1 MLVAHIMLLWV
12 TEMKTYKISPQNF
25 NICLRL
31 PDITTHLHTRSLKA
45 VRAIEYCVKKSVSSI
60 YLPDAI
66 VHDESPRPFLLIFAY
81 CNQSRQRGSF
91 VPIPSYLVR
100 YGNKTR
106 GYTLHSHWA
115 VNPLH
120 NPFDYCSMPVGQAT
134 ATAPIPP
141 SLANLVHNILIKR
154 GYASVQLCSGWSRCH
169 GNEEWVPGVVGCLRG
184 ARLCHLWRTL
194 GRRWLLE
201 DL

>member
-12 TEMKTYKISPQNF
+12 TEIKTYKISPQNF

-81 CNQSRQRGSF
+81 CNQSKTERQW
-91 VPIPSYLVR
+91 R

-115 VNPLH
+115 VNPLY
-120 NPFDYCSMPVGQAT
+120 NPFDYCSMPSCWT
-134 ATAPIPP
+134 SYCYCPHPTLPC
-141 SLANLVHNILIKR
+141 K
-154 GYASVQLCSGWSRCH
+154 SGTQYSNKTRIRICPALFWMISMP
-169 GNEEWVPGVVGCLRG
+169 W
-184 ARLCHLWRTL
+184 
-194 GRRWLLE
+194 
-201 DL
+201 